1 MCPNTEGKFTCSQ
14 QSDRLIWKV
23 PVSLTDNTNSDTMV
37 LQLLFPLVTVDMNGP
52 YTAVIIEG
60 SNSYILSELTFTLPQ
75 QLNGIKEISCTRTVG
90 NDEGKKT
97 CMFKPAG
104 MNSNILYCM
113 TTSIFNFVIIPQ

>member
-1 MCPNTEGKFTCSQ
+1 MCPNTVGTFTCSQ

-23 PVSLTDNTNSDTMV
+23 PVSLTDNTNSDTMP
-37 LQLLFPLVTVDMNGP
+37 LTLFFPLFTVDMNGA

-60 SNSYILSELTFTLPQ
+60 NDSYILSELTITIPQ
-75 QLNGIKEISCTRTVG
+75 QLNGIKEISCTHTVN

-104 MNSNILYCM
+104 VSNNLYNSIVIL
-113 TTSIFNFVIIPQ
+113 